1 MTSGNANRRGSGGR
15 LERSDAEALRLRDRR
30 EKSGQEVLKR
40 IGAHLR
46 VARVERKLTLE
57 QVASAAGLTKGFL
70 SQLERGE
77 SSASIASLLALCSV
91 LDVSIA
97 ALLDYA
103 AGTVA
108 LDPVVRRAERTMMY
122 LGGEGVTDYLVSP
135 PRDRRFEVFE
145 THLEPLGSPGE
156 QQYTLEADL
165 GFAYV
170 VRGRLELRLGATTH
184 VLQSGD
190 TITYSPRDEHTFRN
204 PSATR
209 QAVVIFMKSPAVF

>member
-1 MTSGNANRRGSGGR
+1 MTAGNANSRGPRGR
-15 LERSDAEALRLRDRR
+15 LKRNGEEALRLRDRR
-30 EKSGQEVLKR
+30 EKSGQEVLAR
-40 IGAHLR
+40 IGARLR
-46 VARVERKLTLE
+46 AARVERKLTLE

-97 ALLDYA
+97 ALLDDA
-103 AGTVA
+103 AGTIA
-108 LDPVVRRAERTMMY
+108 FDPVIRRADRTTMY

-156 QQYTLEADL
+156 QQYSLEADF

-170 VRGRLELRLGATTH
+170 VRGRLEFRLGSTTH
-184 VLQSGD
+184 VLQGGD
-190 TITYSPRDEHTFRN
+190 TITYSPRDDHTFRN
-204 PSATR
+204 PSAKR
-209 QAVVIFMKSPAVF
+209 EAVVVFLNAPAVF

>member
-1 MTSGNANRRGSGGR
+1 MTSGNASSRGSRGHR
-15 LERSDAEALRLRDRR
+15 ERSGEEALRLRERR
-30 EKSGQEVLKR
+30 EKSGHEVLKR
-40 IGAHLR
+40 IGARLR
-46 VARVERKLTLE
+46 AARVERKLTLE

-97 ALLDYA
+97 ALLDDA
-103 AGTVA
+103 AGAIA
-108 LDPVVRRAERTMMY
+108 LDPVIRRADRTTMY

-135 PRDRRFEVFE
+135 TRDRRFEVFE

-156 QQYTLEADL
+156 QQYSLETEL
-165 GFAYV
+165 GFAYIV
-170 VRGRLELRLGATTH
+170 QGRLEFRLGSTTH
-184 VLQSGD
+184 VLQVGD
-190 TITYSPRDEHTFRN
+190 TITYSPRDNHTFRN

-209 QAVVIFMKSPAVF
+209 EAVVIFLNAPAVF

>member
-1 MTSGNANRRGSGGR
+1 MKSANASRSGSIDR
-15 LERSDAEALRLRDRR
+15 LEKTGKKALRLRDRR
-30 EKSGQEVLKR
+30 EESGQEVLKR

-46 VARVERKLTLE
+46 TARVERKLTLE
-57 QVASAAGLTKGFL
+57 RVASSAGLTKGFL

-77 SSASIASLLALCSV
+77 CSASIASLLALCSV
-91 LDVSIA
+91 LDVSIS

-103 AGTVA
+103 ASTMAV
-108 LDPVVRRAERTMMY
+108 DPVIRRQGRTTMY

-145 THLEPLGSPGE
+145 TIIEPLGSPSE
-156 QQYTLEADL
+156 QQYSLEAEF

-170 VRGRLELRLGATTH
+170 VQGRLEFRLGSTTH
-184 VLQSGD
+184 VLQRGD
-190 TITYSPRDEHTFRN
+190 TITYSPRESHTFRN

-209 QAVVIFMKSPAVF
+209 KTVVIFMKSPAVF